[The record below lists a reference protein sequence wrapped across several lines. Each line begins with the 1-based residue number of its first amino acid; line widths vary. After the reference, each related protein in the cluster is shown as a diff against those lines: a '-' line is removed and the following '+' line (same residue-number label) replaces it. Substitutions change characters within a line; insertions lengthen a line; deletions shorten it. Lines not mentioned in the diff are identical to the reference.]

1 MVVSAILHREV
12 LRSEPDVWK
21 VGLSYIRLHV
31 GLLRFGRNRVSYPRD
46 GARVFR
52 VMEKGAVHRPY
63 GGGVF

>member
-1 MVVSAILHREV
+1 M
-12 LRSEPDVWK
+12 
-21 VGLSYIRLHV
+21 GLSYIRLHV